1 MDEYFVT
8 QNGYDKLVKELE
20 YLKNE
25 KRKECIEKIKE
36 AKSFGDLSE
45 NAEYDAAKDEQ
56 GMVEANIRKL
66 EYQIENAKII
76 AEEPSGN
83 VVKLGSKLKIHD
95 LAYDEDQEIQIV
107 GSIESDLLNNR
118 ISNDSPLAKALL
130 GKKKGDVVDVILPDE
145 TYQVKILDIK

>member
-8 QNGYDKLVKELE
+8 RNGYDKLVKELE

>member
-1 MDEYFVT
+1 MDEFFVT
-8 QNGYDKLVKELE
+8 QQGYDKLLKELE
-20 YLKNE
+20 YLRNE
-25 KRKECIEKIKE
+25 KRNECIEKIKE

-76 AEEPSGN
+76 EEEPSGN

-95 LAYDEDQEIQIV
+95 IAFDEDQEIQIV
-107 GSIESDLLNNR
+107 GTIESDLLNNR

-130 GKKKGDVVDVILPDE
+130 GRKKGETVDVILPDDS
-145 TYQVKILDIK
+145 YKVKILEIK

>member
-83 VVKLGSKLKIHD
+83 IVKLGSKLKIHD

-130 GKKKGDVVDVILPDE
+130 GKKKGDVVDVVLPEE